1 MQIRRVVAVATLAV
15 LAAGAYAP
23 AMAAPKKP
31 FAGSYQLTLLPD
43 PSPNAFVLAGKA
55 ECMNINPSAVDKH
68 PLSVPRAGR
77 LNVVLDSPDPTG
89 KGVTDWDLYVL
100 DSSGDDLADSSG
112 GTSHEE
118 VDIKFKKA
126 EKITLVACNLA
137 GQPSATVTY
146 KLK

>member
-1 MQIRRVVAVATLAV
+1 MQVRRVATVATLAV

-23 AMAAPKKP
+23 ALAAPKP
-31 FAGSYQLTLLPD
+31 FSGSYQLTLLPD
-43 PSPNAFVLAGKA
+43 PTPNAFVAAGMADCK
-55 ECMNINPSAVDKH
+55 NVNPASVDKH
-68 PLSVPRAGR
+68 PLTVPRAGR

-100 DSSGDDLADSSG
+100 DSAGDDLANSSG

-118 VDIKFKKA
+118 VDIKFKAKTA
-126 EKITLVACNLA
+126 ITIVACNLA
-137 GQPSATVTY
+137 GQPNGTVTY